1 MFTDRIEGKWVDA
14 FRDVFELCKVTEG
27 EEVAI
32 LSETQSRAV
41 NVQLTELALLDLKAR
56 PFHVVMPT
64 PAQTAPVPVRS
75 TGASDALQRNTAALS
90 ALASATMVIDLT
102 CEGLLHSTEL
112 PTIL

>member
-41 NVQLTELALLDLKAR
+41 NVQVTELAMLAFRFDQR
-56 PFHVVMPT
+56 
-64 PAQTAPVPVRS
+64 VRLMRCS
-75 TGASDALQRNTAALS
+75 GIQQR
-90 ALASATMVIDLT
+90 
-102 CEGLLHSTEL
+102 
-112 PTIL
+112 